1 MVYPLHVESKVFG
14 TAGSFVYIVDSN
26 RCPIARMVSSDKESA
41 QQLVDAANKCWYEA
55 NNETD
60 LELDISELEAYERAY
75 GTSESGDCTV
85 VI

>member
-1 MVYPLHVESKVFG
+1 MVYPLHIEKRIFG

-26 RCPIARMVSSDKESA
+26 GCPIARMNTLDKELA

-60 LELDISELEAYERAY
+60 LELDISELE
-75 GTSESGDCTV
+75 GV
-85 VI
+85 